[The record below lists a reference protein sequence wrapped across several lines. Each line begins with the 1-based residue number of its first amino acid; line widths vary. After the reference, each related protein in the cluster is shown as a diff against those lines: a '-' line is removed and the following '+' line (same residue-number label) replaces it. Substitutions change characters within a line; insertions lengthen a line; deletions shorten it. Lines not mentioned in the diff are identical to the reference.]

1 MTKVFIILILSIT
14 TFYVVLIFLGL
25 TTDPLWGQITFYLVR
40 IALIIT
46 IFLIALLVVRV
57 LRRISRRARIKATGE
72 KALPSAMEF
81 TTLMLSYAV
90 YIISAILILIIIL
103 DAAGI
108 NALVSIESFFLQNE
122 ARIGLT
128 AAIVIAIYFIA
139 KLVETVLEDFKFR
152 SKKFNPQVIDLL
164 ETGIKYA
171 LFIIALLTVIFSV
184 FVMIGEQTVGLILV
198 GVTLIFLTLGIVL
211 FYSTIQNIVSGLALM
226 DTSPFDIGD
235 RIMVLNGMICDVIE
249 KGLVFTKVKTLE
261 GEIVDVPNAEIIEE
275 RIYNY
280 SRSATHGVSIFIDI
294 SYTIPNEEVHK
305 VAKQAIEELEGIL
318 KEPKPE
324 VFATEMRGKNIRY
337 EVLVFTK
344 EVHRDREVRS
354 ELITKIQEIF
364 REEGYKVI
372 YE

>member
-1 MTKVFIILILSIT
+1 
-14 TFYVVLIFLGL
+14 
-25 TTDPLWGQITFYLVR
+25 
-40 IALIIT
+40 
-46 IFLIALLVVRV
+46 
-57 LRRISRRARIKATGE
+57 
-72 KALPSAMEF
+72 
-81 TTLMLSYAV
+81 
-90 YIISAILILIIIL
+90 
-103 DAAGI
+103 
-108 NALVSIESFFLQNE
+108 
-122 ARIGLT
+122 
-128 AAIVIAIYFIA
+128 
-139 KLVETVLEDFKFR
+139 
-152 SKKFNPQVIDLL
+152 
-164 ETGIKYA
+164 
-171 LFIIALLTVIFSV
+171 VIFSV